1 MALSNLQANVVSS
14 VRQRKHGSS
23 ESLVAPPSS
32 TPTTLRPQGQAFKA
46 PTASV
51 LVIEPSTLR
60 CTQRP
65 LCCTPCPDSLVLLLQ
80 MLSDEELKAAMT
92 GWTLAD
98 LVRRPRKTLAMTATS
113 LSLVL
118 VAQP

>member
-80 MLSDEELKAAMT
+80 MMSFEMSNDSHYHTVLESPGHVQYAWLRHEPRLLAALLQA
-92 GWTLAD
+92 GF
-98 LVRRPRKTLAMTATS
+98 
-113 LSLVL
+113 
-118 VAQP
+118 